1 MTHGEE
7 LMLLLELNGYDV
19 EKYRL
24 KKQLEFEKTGNLELY
39 KQKKLSDL
47 FISHYT
53 FHDDENYLYRNP
65 LTYRKDWNLEIQSLD
80 EFHVKHPDIEKDMTL
95 KEFIMDT
102 KFNDIGKESILY
114 DILDKWVEEYRD
126 ASVTEMANLRRMI
139 TLMPKKIKKQKKPS
153 KILFLFSIIM
163 ALLIIFV
170 YQSPASLQL
179 AVFPF
184 ITPIIEGIVAQ
195 LYEVNWYS
203 FLGVFTIF
211 ILILYAV
218 TNSFFS
224 RFIKDVRGEKNKN
237 ADRTFKKW
245 EKDMEKK
252 RIEQSGILEDYVEKA
267 MQNHELTFL
276 DINSLTGPRDL
287 MQRLKDYV
295 RSVEARYDNM
305 TKNHRRFMRY
315 MLLAYILGFLGF
327 VAFFMIGYALSRGWM

>member
-24 KKQLEFEKTGNLELY
+24 KKQLEFETTGNLDLY
-39 KQKKLSDL
+39 KKKKLSDL
-47 FISHYT
+47 LISHYT

-65 LTYRKDWNLEIQSLD
+65 LTYQKDWNLEIQSLD
-80 EFHVKHPDIEKDMTL
+80 EFHVKHPDLTKDMTL
-95 KEFIMDT
+95 KEFIQDPN
-102 KFNDIGKESILY
+102 FNDIGKESILY
-114 DILDKWVEEYRD
+114 DILDKWVEEYRE
-126 ASVTEMANLRRMI
+126 ASITEMANLRRMI
-139 TLMPKKIKKQKKPS
+139 ALMPKKIKKQKKPS
-153 KILFLFSIIM
+153 KILFVISLIM

-170 YQSPASLQL
+170 YQSPASLQI

-184 ITPIIEGIVAQ
+184 ITPIIEGIVTQ
-195 LYEVNWYS
+195 LYNVTWYS

-211 ILILYAV
+211 ILLLYAV
-218 TNSFFS
+218 TNNFFTK
-224 RFIKDVRGEKNKN
+224 FIKDVIGEKNKN
-237 ADRTFKKW
+237 ADRTFQKW

-252 RIEQSGILEDYVEKA
+252 RIEQSGVLEDYVEKT
-267 MQNHELTFL
+267 MQNKTITAL
-276 DINSLTGPRDL
+276 DINLLTGPRDL

-295 RSVEARYDNM
+295 RNVEARYDNM

-327 VAFFMIGYALSRGWM
+327 VAFFVIGYALSRGWM